1 MSDFPEE
8 VFRAYDIRGLVD
20 EQITQGFARA
30 LGRSFG
36 ARISA
41 MGGKRCLVGYDARHS
56 GPTLSQALAEGL
68 AEQGLEVA
76 QIGAVASPIL
86 YWAAHRDQG
95 HGIMVTGSHNPA
107 PYNGFKMVLGGASI
121 HGATV
126 SALREQMIDPPPALD
141 GGRIIE
147 EDWTGPYQADLLQR
161 LNPLGRPIKV
171 VVDAGNGM
179 GGLALPLLTGMGA
192 EVIGIH
198 CEADGDFPNHHPDP
212 TVEANLVELQACVRR
227 EQAAAGIAFDGDV
240 DRIGVVD
247 EFGTVIWGDLL
258 TALFA
263 KDILKQHPGATI
275 IGEVKCSSALYD
287 GIEALGGQAIM
298 WKAGHSLIK
307 GKMKETGALLAG
319 EMSGHLFF
327 ADRYDGFD
335 DAIYAAGRLLELLD
349 RDARPLSA
357 QIADFPRLASSPE
370 IRRPVADEATK
381 FALVEAAT
389 AYFRARG
396 PVIDIDGV
404 RVPFDGGWGLVRAS
418 NTQSILVL
426 RFEAE
431 TRERLQ
437 QIQEEVEAVLDQ
449 LERRL

>member
-1 MSDFPEE
+1 
-8 VFRAYDIRGLVD
+8 
-20 EQITQGFARA
+20 
-30 LGRSFG
+30 
-36 ARISA
+36 
-41 MGGKRCLVGYDARHS
+41 
-56 GPTLSQALAEGL
+56 
-68 AEQGLEVA
+68 
-76 QIGAVASPIL
+76 
-86 YWAAHRDQG
+86 
-95 HGIMVTGSHNPA
+95 
-107 PYNGFKMVLGGASI
+107 
-121 HGATV
+121 
-126 SALREQMIDPPPALD
+126 MIDPPPALD